1 MLMREGQSLRTIP
14 AIAMAGI
21 FLVLGGCATYS
32 QSFRA
37 VERNLLKNDPTG
49 ALQALEKQ
57 PRSSRDQFL
66 YVCNKAMLLRMLGK
80 FKQSNEEIKKAKAIV
95 QKYSAISV
103 SEQTSS
109 FIIND
114 ATRTYI
120 GSPVEQIMLNV
131 YAALNYLQ
139 MNDLNGA
146 RVEILQEDIRLRALM
161 QDDPDS
167 PLSVDPFARY
177 LSGIIYEDLG
187 EWSDAMIAYRKAYQ
201 AYQKHAALYGIAIPQ
216 QLKRSLIRMADKV
229 GLYNERRKYEQE
241 FDLHLAALQKG
252 IQNTGE
258 LVFIFNNGLAPIKRE
273 SSVQVIEPK
282 SGHMIRISLPYYEK
296 RNTPVAYA
304 RLYLQSVRPHLKNV
318 PKLVTKTEKV
328 EDISS
333 LEIETLKSQMAAI
346 TARALAR
353 AVAKDKL
360 SDEASQRN
368 GLAGLIVN
376 IAGVLTERADTRSWL
391 TLPAQIQCARL
402 KAPAGLYSAHVEL
415 LDHNNNIVLRRNL
428 GKIKLTTGHNDYL
441 SFRWTSIEA
450 TTRN

>member
-1 MLMREGQSLRTIP
+1 MPIREGQSLRSIP
-14 AIAMAGI
+14 AIALAGI
-21 FLVLGGCATYS
+21 FLVLGGCASYS
-32 QSFRA
+32 QSFRV
-37 VERNLLKNDPTG
+37 VERDLLKNDPAR
-49 ALQALEKQ
+49 ALDALEKQ
-57 PRSSRDQFL
+57 AHSSRDQFL

-80 FKQSNEEIKKAKAIV
+80 FRQSNEELEKAKAIV
-95 QKYSAISV
+95 QKYSATSV

-120 GSPVEQIMLNV
+120 GTPVEQIMLNV

-139 MNDLNGA
+139 MNDLDGA
-146 RVEILQEDIRLRALM
+146 RVEILQEDVRLRALM

-167 PLSVDPFARY
+167 PLNVDPFARY

-187 EWSDAMIAYRKAYQ
+187 EWSDAMIAYRKAYK
-201 AYQKHAALYGIAIPQ
+201 AYKAHAALYGIAIPQ
-216 QLKRSLIRMADKV
+216 QLKRALIRMADRV
-229 GLYNERRKYEQE
+229 GLDNERQKYEKE
-241 FDLHLAALQKG
+241 FNLHLKNFKKKTR
-252 IQNTGE
+252 NTAE

-273 SSVQVIEPK
+273 SSVQVIEPQ
-282 SGHMIRISLPYYEK
+282 SGHMIRISLPYYQK
-296 RNTPVAYA
+296 RNTPVARA
-304 RLYLQSVRPHLKNV
+304 RLYLQSVRPDLKND
-318 PKLVTKTEKV
+318 PKLVTETEKV

-353 AVAKDKL
+353 AVAKHKL

-391 TLPAQIQCARL
+391 TLPAQIQSARL
-402 KAPAGLYSAHVEL
+402 QAPAGLYSAHVEL
-415 LDHNNNIVLRRNL
+415 LDHNNNIILQRSL
-428 GKIKLTTGHNDYL
+428 GKIKLTTEHNDYL
-441 SFRWTSIEA
+441 SFRWTSVAA
-450 TTRN
+450 TMRH